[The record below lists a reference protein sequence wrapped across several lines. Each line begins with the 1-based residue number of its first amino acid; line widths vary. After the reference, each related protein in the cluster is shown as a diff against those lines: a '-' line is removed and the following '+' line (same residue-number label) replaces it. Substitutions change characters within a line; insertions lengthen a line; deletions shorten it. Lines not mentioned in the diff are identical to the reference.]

1 MLYGVE
7 SHPVGTEVDVAAED
21 DPPPKPKR
29 KKRCSQSLAHDILS
43 GRKIDLNSHRSGNT
57 RRRNSWNRPDFGS
70 YIMFMQRRRKKK
82 EKEEEEQKKKEEERE
97 KERCGIQLTTVH
109 CFLPTKILSCCND
122 HI

>member
-1 MLYGVE
+1 MLCGVE

-43 GRKIDLNSHRSGNT
+43 GRKIDLNSHRSGNR

-70 YIMFMQRRRKKK
+70 YIMFMQRRRKRKK
-82 EKEEEEQKKKEEERE
+82 RRRRRKKRRRKRER
-97 KERCGIQLTTVH
+97 KMWHTTNY
-109 CFLPTKILSCCND
+109 CTLLSTNKNT
-122 HI
+122 IMLQ